1 MSSEEPLVV
10 EAVYLYEKEN
20 AKAHRTFNYE
30 LVHLDPPTPV
40 LRRGQAFNVAVRF
53 NREYVDET
61 DIVRLLFSFG
71 PNPNILRGTRGVN
84 TVTNRD
90 SYLTDLEAWGVR
102 MIGVSG
108 EDLSVEVR
116 SPIDS
121 PVGVWQLNV
130 ETTTL
135 GRKKPPNTY
144 NYENDIYL
152 LFNPWLKEDLVFM
165 EDEQLLDEYVL
176 TDVGKIWVG
185 PWGSSRGREW
195 VFGQFDA
202 SVLPA
207 CQLLLERSGIKA
219 VSRGDPVKMCRAI
232 SRITNSNDDKGVITG
247 RWDGQY
253 EDGTAPAS
261 WTGSVPILEQF
272 LETGESVNYGQ
283 CWVFAGTVTT
293 ICRALGIPSRVVS
306 NLVSAH
312 DANASLS
319 VDRYYDK
326 DNEELEYDPNNI
338 EGEDSIWNYHV
349 WNDVWMARP
358 DLPKGYG
365 GWQAIDST
373 PQEPSEGVYQCGPA
387 SVEAIRQGGV
397 GYNYDVTFMVAS
409 VNADLMRWKED
420 PESELGY
427 SKIDCNKYHIG
438 RMILTKAPWI
448 FDPNGD
454 RDREDITSLYK
465 AKEGTEA
472 ERLTLYR
479 AVRSTEMAK
488 RFYSLPSPGKE
499 DVEFD
504 LEDLE
509 RVNIGQPF
517 AVTVHMKNKSDQPR
531 TIQAILSAGSVY
543 YTGVKANLVKRAS
556 GDFVLQPHATEQ
568 LRLVVTV
575 DDYLDKLVEYCI
587 MKLYCIATVKET
599 RQTWADEDDFQVLK
613 PTILIKI
620 DNEPM
625 VGKPSTITLSFKN
638 PLRRILTECKFNYA
652 GPGLS
657 KNKTLMFRDVGPE
670 EDVYVEH
677 QLVPQKSGPQ
687 KIIATFTSKQLLD
700 ITGSAAIDVLDEDE

>member
-1 MSSEEPLVV
+1 MSFDEEPLVV
-10 EAVYLYEKEN
+10 ETVYLYEKEN
-20 AKAHRTFNYE
+20 AEAHRTFNFE
-30 LVHLDPPTPV
+30 MVHQDPATPV
-40 LRRGQAFNVAVRF
+40 LRRGQPFNLALRF

-71 PNPNILRGTRGVN
+71 PNPNVLRGTRGVN
-84 TVTNRD
+84 TVTNNEA
-90 SYLTDLEAWGVR
+90 YLTDLEAWGVR
-102 MIGVSG
+102 LIGSHG

-130 ETTTL
+130 ETNTL
-135 GRKKPPNTY
+135 GRKKAPNTY
-144 NYENDIYL
+144 SYDKDIYL
-152 LFNPWLKEDLVFM
+152 LFNPWMKEDLVFM
-165 EDEQLLDEYVL
+165 EDEQLLDEYIL
-176 TDVGKIWVG
+176 NDVGKIWVG

-202 SVLPA
+202 CVLPA

-219 VSRGDPVKMCRAI
+219 ISRGDPVKMTRAI
-232 SRITNSNDDKGVITG
+232 SRIVNSNDDKGVITG

-253 EDGTAPAS
+253 EDGTAPAG

-272 LETGESVNYGQ
+272 WETGNEVKYGQ
-283 CWVFAGTVTT
+283 CWVFAGVVTT
-293 ICRALGIPSRVVS
+293 VCRALGIPSRVVS

-319 VDRYYDK
+319 VDRYYDLN
-326 DNEELEYDPNNI
+326 NEELEYDPNNPM
-338 EGEDSIWNYHV
+338 GEDSIWNYHV

-365 GWQAIDST
+365 GWQAIDAT
-373 PQEPSEGVYQCGPA
+373 PQEQSENFYQCGPA
-387 SVEAIRQGGV
+387 SVEAIRQGAV

-420 PESELGY
+420 PESDLGY

-454 RDREDITSLYK
+454 KDRQDITLLYK
-465 AKEGTEA
+465 AKEGTEV

-479 AVRSTEMAK
+479 AVRSTEVAK

-504 LEDLE
+504 LLELE
-509 RVNIGQPF
+509 RVNIGEPF
-517 AVTVHMKNKSDQPR
+517 AVIVNIKNKSDEIR

-543 YTGVKANLVKRAS
+543 YTGIKANLVKRAS
-556 GDFVLQPHATEQ
+556 GDFELQPNAVEQ
-568 LRLVVTV
+568 LRLSVTV
-575 DDYLDKLVEYCI
+575 NDYLDKLVEYCI

-613 PTILIKI
+613 PNIDVKI
-620 DNEPM
+620 EGEPV
-625 VGKPSTITLSFKN
+625 VGEPSTITLSFKN
-638 PLRRILTECKFNYA
+638 PLKRSLTNCQFNYA

-657 KNKTLMFRDVGPE
+657 RNKTLAFRDVDPE

-677 QLVPQKSGPQ
+677 QLVPQKSGEQ
-687 KIIATFTSKQLLD
+687 KIIATFTSKELVD
-700 ITGSAAIDVLDEDE
+700 IIGCATVDVLEAE

>member
-10 EAVYLYEKEN
+10 EEVYFYEKEN
-20 AKAHRTFNYE
+20 ATAHRTINYE

-40 LRRGQAFNVAVRF
+40 LRRGQTFNLALRF
-53 NREYVDET
+53 NRDYVDAT
-61 DIVRLLFSFG
+61 DVVRMLFSFG
-71 PNPNILRGTRGVN
+71 PNPNVLRGTRGVN

-90 SYLTDLEAWGVR
+90 TYLTDLEAWGVR
-102 MIGVSG
+102 MVGMSGV
-108 EDLSVEVR
+108 DLSVEVR

-130 ETTTL
+130 ETTTV
-135 GRKKPPNTY
+135 GRNRSPNTY
-144 NYENDIYL
+144 NCEKDIYL

-165 EDEQLLDEYVL
+165 EEEQLLDEYVL
-176 TDVGKIWVG
+176 NDVGKIWVG

-207 CQLLLERSGIKA
+207 CQLLLERSSIKA
-219 VSRGDPVKMCRAI
+219 TSRGDPVKMCRAI
-232 SRITNSNDDKGVITG
+232 SRIMNSNDDQGVITG
-247 RWDGQY
+247 RWDGEY
-253 EDGTAPAS
+253 DDGTAPAA
-261 WTGSVPILEQF
+261 WTGSVAILEKF
-272 LETGESVNYGQ
+272 LETEESVKYGQ
-283 CWVFAGTVTT
+283 CWVFAGTATT
-293 ICRALGIPSRVVS
+293 VCRALGIPSRVVS

-326 DNEELEYDPNNI
+326 DNEELEYDPRNDG
-338 EGEDSIWNYHV
+338 GEDSIWNYHV

-387 SVEAIRQGGV
+387 SVEAIRQGAV

-420 PESELGY
+420 PESDFGY

-479 AVRSTEMAK
+479 AVRSTELAK

-504 LEDLE
+504 LIDLT
-509 RVNIGQPF
+509 RVFIGKSF
-517 AVTVHMKNKSDQPR
+517 AVTVNMKNKSDQPR

-543 YTGVKANLVKRAS
+543 YTGIKANLVKRAS
-556 GDFVLQPHATEQ
+556 GDFVLQPNATEQ
-568 LRLVVTV
+568 LRLTVTE

-613 PTILIKI
+613 PNIMIKI
-620 DNEPM
+620 DGDPT
-625 VGKPSTITLSFKN
+625 VGKPSTISLSFVN
-638 PLRRILTECKFNYA
+638 PLRRVLTDCKFNYA

-657 KNKTLMFRDVGPE
+657 KNKTLVFRNVQPE
-670 EDVYVEH
+670 EHIYVEH
-677 QLVPQKSGPQ
+677 QLIPQKSGSQ
-687 KIIATFTSKQLLD
+687 KIIATFSSKQLVD
-700 ITGSAAIDVLDEDE
+700 ITGSASVDVLDPDE

>member
-1 MSSEEPLVV
+1 MSFEEPLIV

-20 AKAHRTFNYE
+20 AETHRTFNFE
-30 LVHLDPPTPV
+30 MVHQDPAIPV
-40 LRRGQAFNVAVRF
+40 LRRGQAFHMALRF

-71 PNPNILRGTRGVN
+71 PNPNVLRGTRGVN
-84 TVTNRD
+84 TVTSRET
-90 SYLTDLEAWGVR
+90 YLTDLEAWGVR
-102 MIGVSG
+102 MIGAQDG
-108 EDLSVEVR
+108 DLSVEVR

-130 ETTTL
+130 ETNTL
-135 GRKKPPNTY
+135 GRRQAPNTY
-144 NYENDIYL
+144 SYDKDIYL
-152 LFNPWLKEDLVFM
+152 LFNPWLKEDLVYM
-165 EDEQLLDEYVL
+165 EDDQLLDEYIL
-176 TDVGKIWVG
+176 NDVGKIWVG

-202 SVLPA
+202 CVLPA

-219 VSRGDPVKMCRAI
+219 ISRGDPVRMARAI
-232 SRITNSNDDKGVITG
+232 SRIINSNDDKGVITG
-247 RWDGQY
+247 RWDGDY
-253 EDGTAPAS
+253 SDGTAPS
-261 WTGSVPILEQF
+261 GWTGSVPILEQF
-272 LETGESVNYGQ
+272 WETGNEVKYGQ
-283 CWVFAGTVTT
+283 CWVFAGVVTT
-293 ICRALGIPSRVVS
+293 VCRALGIPSRVVS

-319 VDRYYDK
+319 VDRYYDLN
-326 DNEELEYDPNNI
+326 NEELEYDPNNPM
-338 EGEDSIWNYHV
+338 GEDSIWNYHV

-365 GWQAIDST
+365 GWQAIDAT
-373 PQEPSEGVYQCGPA
+373 PQEQSSDFYQCGPA
-387 SVEAIRQGGV
+387 SVEAIKEGAV

-420 PESELGY
+420 PESDLGY

-454 RDREDITSLYK
+454 KDRQDITSVYK
-465 AKEGTEA
+465 AKEGTEV

-504 LEDLE
+504 LIELE
-509 RVNIGQPF
+509 RVNIGEPF
-517 AVTVHMKNKSDQPR
+517 AVTVNIKNKSDETR

-543 YTGVKANLVKRAS
+543 YNGVKANLVKRAS
-556 GDFVLQPHATEQ
+556 GDFVLQPNAVEQ
-568 LRLVVTV
+568 LRLSVTV

-613 PTILIKI
+613 PNIDVKI
-620 DNEPM
+620 EGEPA

-638 PLRRILTECKFNYA
+638 PLKRILTNCQFNYA

-657 KNKTLMFRDVGPE
+657 RNKTLAFRDVGPE

-677 QLVPQKSGPQ
+677 QLVPQKSGEQ
-687 KIIATFTSKQLLD
+687 KIIATFTSKELVD
-700 ITGSAAIDVLDEDE
+700 ITGCATVDVLDAE

>member
-10 EAVYLYEKEN
+10 ESVYLYEKEN
-20 AKAHRTFNYE
+20 AEAHHTFNFE
-30 LVHLDPPTPV
+30 MVHQDPAIPI
-40 LRRGQAFNVAVRF
+40 LRRGQPFNMALRF
-53 NREYVDET
+53 NREYVDAS

-71 PNPNILRGTRGVN
+71 PNPNVLRGTRGVN
-84 TVTNRD
+84 TVTNREA
-90 SYLTDLEAWGVR
+90 YLTDLEAWGVR
-102 MIGVSG
+102 MIGVHG
-108 EDLSVEVR
+108 TDLSVEVR

-130 ETTTL
+130 ETNTF
-135 GRKKPPNTY
+135 GRKKAPNTY
-144 NYENDIYL
+144 SYDKDIYL
-152 LFNPWLKEDLVFM
+152 LFNPWVKEDLVYM
-165 EDEQLLDEYVL
+165 EDEQLLDEYIL
-176 TDVGKIWVG
+176 NDVGKIWVG

-195 VFGQFDA
+195 VFGQFD
-202 SVLPA
+202 SCVLPA

-219 VSRGDPVKMCRAI
+219 ISRGDPVRMARVI
-232 SRITNSNDDKGVITG
+232 SRIINSNDDKGVITG
-247 RWDGQY
+247 RWDGEY
-253 EDGTAPAS
+253 GDGTAPAA

-272 LETGESVNYGQ
+272 WETGREVKYGQ
-283 CWVFAGTVTT
+283 CWVFAGVVTT
-293 ICRALGIPSRVVS
+293 VCRALGIPSRVVS

-319 VDRYYDK
+319 VDRYYDMN
-326 DNEELEYDPNNI
+326 NEELEYDPNNP

-365 GWQAIDST
+365 GWQAIDAT
-373 PQEPSEGVYQCGPA
+373 PQERSDSFYQCGPA
-387 SVEAIRQGGV
+387 SVEAIKQGAV

-454 RDREDITSLYK
+454 KDRQDITLLYK
-465 AKEGTEA
+465 PKEGTGV

-504 LEDLE
+504 LIELE
-509 RVNIGQPF
+509 RVNIGDPF
-517 AVTVHMKNKSDQPR
+517 SVTVTIKNKSTETR

-543 YTGVKANLVKRAS
+543 YTGVKAHLVKRAS
-556 GDFVLQPHATEQ
+556 GDFVLRPNAVEQ
-568 LRLVVTV
+568 LRLTVTI

-613 PTILIKI
+613 PSIDVKI
-620 DNEPM
+620 EGEPV
-625 VGKPSTITLSFKN
+625 VGQPSTITLSFKN
-638 PLRRILTECKFNYA
+638 PLKRTLTKCEFNYA

-657 KNKTLMFRDVGPE
+657 RNKTLVFRDVEPE

-677 QLVPQKSGPQ
+677 QLVPQKPGEQ
-687 KIIATFTSKQLLD
+687 KIIATFTSKELVD
-700 ITGSAAIDVLDEDE
+700 ITGCATVDVLEAE